1 MIPNTMGIEQKPL
14 DREKLRKIL
23 QEQAKDLFVDMF
35 VFDFP
40 SEGIIT
46 VFVKTTEE
54 FIWQDTYIGN
64 DLAWDYLDSLN
75 YKSTNIISA
84 KGMKGGLWYGS
95 EHQ

>member
-40 SEGIIT
+40 EEGHIR

-54 FIWQDTYIGN
+54 FIWQDKYIGN
-64 DLAWDYLDSLN
+64 DTAWDYLDSLN
-75 YKSTNIISA
+75 YKETSIIAA
-84 KGMKGGLWYGS
+84 KGMKGGLWYGY
-95 EHQ
+95 

>member
-35 VFDFP
+35 VIDLP
-40 SEGIIT
+40 SEGHLK

-54 FIWQDTYIGN
+54 FIWEDRYVGN
-64 DLAWDYLDSLN
+64 DPAWDYLDSLE
-75 YKSTNIISA
+75 YRDINIISA
-84 KGMKGGLWYGS
+84 KEMKGGLWYGY
-95 EHQ
+95 EPN